1 MADSISS
8 GEADTENSH
17 HNVPQRQPTGLLTK
31 NRSQQTHK
39 RPLPR
44 RQSSYRPKLISLGP
58 SESQLSAPYIEE
70 VQPER
75 PQYVRYPTAD
85 QTSETSDTVLLN
97 PPQGK

>member
-1 MADSISS
+1 MAGSRDSDES
-8 GEADTENSH
+8 ETENSH
-17 HNVPQRQPTGLLTK
+17 RNVPQRQSSIISGLLTG
-31 NRSQQTHK
+31 NRSQQAQNK

-44 RQSSYRPKLISLGP
+44 RQTSNRPKLISLGP

-85 QTSETSDTVLLN
+85 HSDIALLN
-97 PPQGK
+97 PQGK